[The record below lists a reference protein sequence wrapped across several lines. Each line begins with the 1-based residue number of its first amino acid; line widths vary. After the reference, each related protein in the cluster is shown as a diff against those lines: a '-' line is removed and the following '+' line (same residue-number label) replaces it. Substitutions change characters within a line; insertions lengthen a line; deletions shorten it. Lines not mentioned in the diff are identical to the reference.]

1 MGYISKLSLENF
13 RNYPKT
19 ELSLKAGLTI
29 FHGENGQGKTSL
41 LEAIYFLSILRSFR
55 TKNVQNLKRWQQDSF
70 SLECTLEHEDL
81 LADQLKINYGEKRK
95 LEMNG
100 NAVTK
105 SSEFIRN
112 INAISFTPD
121 DIELVKGSAGGRRQ
135 FLDITLSQL
144 SPNYLLNLQNYN
156 KALKSRN
163 AILKKGHE
171 DPNLEG
177 LLKTYDEILIQYGSL
192 ICLERYEL
200 LTKLSPKISAFT
212 KEMFPDAK
220 KLKLVYQSSIGKTSE
235 NLEMIK
241 DYFSLKC
248 DDNRQKDIQRGIT
261 HTGPHRDDIFILLN
275 GKSLGAFGSEGQC
288 RLASL
293 VIKMAAAEQ
302 LIEDKGTENILLLI
316 DDVLGELDNS
326 RKEAFL
332 KTIMRG
338 DQIFIAC
345 TDIPE
350 FCKSLD
356 YELFD
361 IESGAAI
368 KIEPDSTA

>member
-1 MGYISKLSLENF
+1 MGYISKLTLENF
-13 RNYPKT
+13 RNYQNT
-19 ELSLKAGLTI
+19 ELNLKTGLTI

-70 SLECTLEHEDL
+70 TLSCTLEHENL
-81 LADQLKINYGEKRK
+81 LADQLKINYGDKRK

-100 NAVTK
+100 NAITK

-144 SPNYLLNLQNYN
+144 SPTYLNHLQNYN

-163 AILKKGHE
+163 IILKKGNE
-171 DPNLEG
+171 EPNLEA
-177 LLKTYDEILIQYGSL
+177 LLKTYDDILINYGSL
-192 ICLERYEL
+192 ICLERQKL
-200 LTKLSPKISAFT
+200 IKKLSPKVSNFT
-212 KEMFPDAK
+212 EEMFPEAK
-220 KLKLVYQSSIGKTSE
+220 KLKLLYQASIGKVTE
-235 NLEMIK
+235 NLEMIQ
-241 DYFSLKC
+241 DYFRLKC

-302 LIEDKGTENILLLI
+302 LIEDQGTENILLLI
-316 DDVLGELDNS
+316 DDVLGELDHS

-350 FCKSLD
+350 FCKKLN
-356 YELFD
+356 YQLFEID
-361 IESGAAI
+361 CGAAT
-368 KIEPDSTA
+368 KIEPGSTV